1 MSFSLGYI
9 QSRSRV
15 GWALS
20 SGGCAV
26 RIHLQLSLSSARFS
40 SVQFSYSLLCFC
52 FSFSF
57 CFIFIVLPHSTRLP
71 FFPLYRLALYLNRL
85 ELSRLVVPLSPPSLS
100 PSLSLSPSRCLC
112 PCFRVLSPPHPAPT
126 HSLTLNNGCLLC
138 AVFFFFLLF
147 AAASSSSSAT
157 SDSAAS
163 VGAALGDLGLREIF
177 VHRHHYHQVAWFV
190 GFERRVPP
198 LCAECA
204 PYLLYLA
211 LPRVSISL
219 HLGIFPFRRGPML
232 CFPLFVFNFCFIL
245 LCFIL
250 FYSVFFR
257 VFPALTCRF
266 QLQFQ
271 FSVSVPVYSE
281 LFELLPLP
289 SSPSSSSST
298 SCLSFFCSPRLF
310 FVVSLLSGNFEIDFS
325 LCLGRCLVG
334 FEFKVLLFW
343 V

>member
-1 MSFSLGYI
+1 MLRVHTHKEREIEIYTHRGRQGDRETDKLANYTINSNSKSPLTDLLYKWFYISFYVVQPELYTESESG
-9 QSRSRV
+9 RV
-15 GWALS
+15 GTLEWRLC
-20 SGGCAV
+20 CANT
-26 RIHLQLSLSSARFS
+26 SSA
-40 SVQFSYSLLCFC
+40 QPQLSYSLLCFC
-52 FSFSF
+52 FSF

-85 ELSRLVVPLSPPSLS
+85 ELSRLVVPLSL
-100 PSLSLSPSRCLC
+100 PSLSLSRCLC

-147 AAASSSSSAT
+147 AAASSSSSYSAT

-219 HLGIFPFRRGPML
+219 HLGIFPPRRRRRRRRGPM
-232 CFPLFVFNFCFIL
+232 FPIVCAMSSISALFYYVLFCF
-245 LCFIL
+245 FE
-250 FYSVFFR
+250 YS
-257 VFPALTCRF
+257 
-266 QLQFQ
+266 QH
-271 FSVSVPVYSE
+271 
-281 LFELLPLP
+281 
-289 SSPSSSSST
+289 
-298 SCLSFFCSPRLF
+298 
-310 FVVSLLSGNFEIDFS
+310 
-325 LCLGRCLVG
+325 
-334 FEFKVLLFW
+334 
-343 V
+343 

>member
-26 RIHLQLSLSSARFS
+26 LCEYIFSSAS
-40 SVQFSYSLLCFC
+40 AQLDSVQFSSATAC
-52 FSFSF
+52 SASASASASASSSSF
-57 CFIFIVLPHSTRLP
+57 CLTQLACLSFPYIDWHFILIASSWVD
-71 FFPLYRLALYLNRL
+71 
-85 ELSRLVVPLSPPSLS
+85 LS
-100 PSLSLSPSRCLC
+100 SLSLPPRSLSFSLCLSRCLC
-112 PCFRVLSPPHPAPT
+112 PCFRVLSPPHPAPP

-147 AAASSSSSAT
+147 AAASSSSSSAT

-219 HLGIFPFRRGPML
+219 HLGIFARRRGPML

-250 FYSVFFR
+250 F
-257 VFPALTCRF
+257 
-266 QLQFQ
+266 
-271 FSVSVPVYSE
+271 FSSIPSINMSISASVPV
-281 LFELLPLP
+281 FGI
-289 SSPSSSSST
+289 SSSLLWTIRTVAPYLSLFFFFFHFLPQLLLLT
-298 SCLSFFCSPRLF
+298 SFIFRGF
-310 FVVSLLSGNFEIDFS
+310 FVVG
-325 LCLGRCLVG
+325 
-334 FEFKVLLFW
+334 
-343 V
+343 

>member
-40 SVQFSYSLLCFC
+40 SVQLQLVCFC

-147 AAASSSSSAT
+147 AAASSSSSSAT

-177 VHRHHYHQVAWFV
+177 VHRHHYHQVVWFV

-219 HLGIFPFRRGPML
+219 HLGIFARRRGPML

-250 FYSVFFR
+250 F
-257 VFPALTCRF
+257 
-266 QLQFQ
+266 
-271 FSVSVPVYSE
+271 FSSIPSINMSISASVPV
-281 LFELLPLP
+281 FGI
-289 SSPSSSSST
+289 SSS
-298 SCLSFFCSPRLF
+298 
-310 FVVSLLSGNFEIDFS
+310 LL
-325 LCLGRCLVG
+325 
-334 FEFKVLLFW
+334 
-343 V
+343 